1 MVLRDAGAGGGGA
14 EFEVDEE
21 MKAWL
26 LDGLVEYVVDD
37 PTEAQPALLVAGL
50 EADVG
55 GGAVGVSA
63 DETVAQPDFLN
74 PEGFASPSLDDAAA
88 ITGVTLEVTGLAILT
103 PAAFAAL
110 LNSFS
115 SLLLSFSF
123 LSCSF
128 LSASSLAPAPTIP
141 IPLALA
147 GISFM
152 RAL

>member
-1 MVLRDAGAGGGGA
+1 M
-14 EFEVDEE
+14 
-21 MKAWL
+21 
-26 LDGLVEYVVDD
+26 VDD
-37 PTEAQPALLVAGL
+37 PTEAQPALLVAGR

-74 PEGFASPSLDDAAA
+74 PEGFASISLDDAAA
-88 ITGVTLEVTGLAILT
+88 ITGVTLEVTGLDILT

-115 SLLLSFSF
+115 SLFLSFSF

-141 IPLALA
+141 IPLAFA
-147 GISFM
+147 AISFM